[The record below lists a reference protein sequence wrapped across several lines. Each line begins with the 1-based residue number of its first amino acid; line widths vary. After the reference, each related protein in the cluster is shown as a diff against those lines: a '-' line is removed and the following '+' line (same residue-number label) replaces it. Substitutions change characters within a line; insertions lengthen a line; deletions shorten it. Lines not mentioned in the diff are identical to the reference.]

1 MIDPSDRFP
10 SLPWVICVFRGGAWQ
25 NKSLRQCRPSLT
37 RAGHYLLSLAALKG
51 RRLSRGSML
60 PVVKKLNSFLPYPCP
75 AIVKPPLRPV
85 PSPTS
90 MLQVFSPRGVANRRA
105 ERPLR
110 LSPLLNAAARKREVI
125 VRKVSYEDGP
135 AFSST
140 RETKR
145 WLVVERRQLFS
156 VNTFSPRTFP
166 RNFRRTRRTRRGAVR
181 PRKLPLGARRETVCI
196 YPVSKVKSSPGV
208 ITL

>member
-1 MIDPSDRFP
+1 
-10 SLPWVICVFRGGAWQ
+10 
-25 NKSLRQCRPSLT
+25 
-37 RAGHYLLSLAALKG
+37 
-51 RRLSRGSML
+51 
-60 PVVKKLNSFLPYPCP
+60 
-75 AIVKPPLRPV
+75 
-85 PSPTS
+85 

-110 LSPLLNAAARKREVI
+110 LSLLLNAAARKREVI

-181 PRKLPLGARRETVCI
+181 PRKLPLGARRETVHLSSEQ
-196 YPVSKVKSSPGV
+196 SKKFTGGNYIVARLFKLSDAYRVFSASASSRDDSQRKPEGDRE
-208 ITL
+208 ISHGFSRFEPF

>member
-1 MIDPSDRFP
+1 
-10 SLPWVICVFRGGAWQ
+10 
-25 NKSLRQCRPSLT
+25 
-37 RAGHYLLSLAALKG
+37 
-51 RRLSRGSML
+51 ML

-75 AIVKPPLRPV
+75 AIVKPPLRPI

-110 LSPLLNAAARKREVI
+110 LSLLLNAAARKREVI

-145 WLVVERRQLFS
+145 WLNAANFSRWILSHQERSREIFDEHGVHAEERSAL
-156 VNTFSPRTFP
+156 VNY
-166 RNFRRTRRTRRGAVR
+166 
-181 PRKLPLGARRETVCI
+181 L
-196 YPVSKVKSSPGV
+196 
-208 ITL
+208 

>member
-1 MIDPSDRFP
+1 MSAESDP
-10 SLPWVICVFRGGAWQ
+10 
-25 NKSLRQCRPSLT
+25 CRP
-37 RAGHYLLSLAALKG
+37 LSLAALVKG

-60 PVVKKLNSFLPYPCP
+60 VVKKFNSFLPYPCP
-75 AIVKPPLRPV
+75 AIVKPPLRPT
-85 PSPTS
+85 PP
-90 MLQVFSPRGVANRRA
+90 PRVCSKYFRHEA
-105 ERPLR
+105 LR
-110 LSPLLNAAARKREVI
+110 IAVQDLSLLLNAAARKREVI
-125 VRKVSYEDGP
+125 VRKLSYEDGP

-156 VNTFSPRTFP
+156 VNTFSPRAFP
-166 RNFRRTRRTRRGAVR
+166 RNFRRTRRGTVR
-181 PRKLPLGARRETVCI
+181 PRKLPLDARRETVCI